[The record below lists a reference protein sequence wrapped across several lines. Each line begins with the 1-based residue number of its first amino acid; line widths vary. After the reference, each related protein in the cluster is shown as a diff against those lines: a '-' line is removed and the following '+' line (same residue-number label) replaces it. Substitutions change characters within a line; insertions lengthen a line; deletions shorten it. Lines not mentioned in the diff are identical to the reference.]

1 MSTHEEKNDNK
12 KNELEGMLFINGAID
27 NHTAES
33 IIRDIVSLNQKDEL
47 DFIQLLINS
56 QGGYTT
62 SGFAII
68 DVMRWSHIPIYTTGL
83 GMIASMGLIIFM
95 AGEKGHR
102 VITPRTSILSHRFS
116 AGIQDSHPNL
126 LAFRKEEDL
135 MHERIVEHYLEYSN
149 LKTRKQVEKLLLQDH
164 DVWLTAE
171 EAIQYGLAD
180 IIENP
185 KKRSKIIM

>member
-1 MSTHEEKNDNK
+1 MSTEERKDNK
-12 KNELEGMLFINGAID
+12 KNELEGMLFINGAVD
-27 NHTAES
+27 NSSAES
-33 IIRDIVSLNQKDEL
+33 IIREIVSLNQKDEL

-83 GMIASMGLIIFM
+83 GMIASMGLLIFM

-116 AGIQDSHPNL
+116 AGIQGSHSNL

-135 MHERIVEHYLEYSN
+135 MHDRIVAHYLEYSN
-149 LKTRKQVEKLLLQDH
+149 LKTRKQIEKLLLQNH
-164 DVWLTAE
+164 DVWLTSD

-180 IIENP
+180 VIENTN
-185 KKRSKIIM
+185 KRSKIII